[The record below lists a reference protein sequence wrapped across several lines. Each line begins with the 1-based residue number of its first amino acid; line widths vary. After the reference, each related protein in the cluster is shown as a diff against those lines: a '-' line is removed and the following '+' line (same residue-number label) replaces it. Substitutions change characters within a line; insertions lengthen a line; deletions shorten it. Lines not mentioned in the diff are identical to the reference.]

1 MQHLSPFRSMMLF
14 AEGFA
19 KLHWFSESVPVGS
32 TANTVMEVRAPVVIV
47 QILARIVSTQNND
60 GSWGPLDCAETTAY
74 ALLALLAIANL
85 PYVQVLTMEIRY
97 AVERG
102 RQALSLMR
110 EVWTKPHHLWV
121 RKVAYGSER
130 LSEAYA
136 LAAMK
141 KSLLVI
147 PCAEPTRA
155 STDQQAQ
162 KILNFS
168 KLLSHFDHLSKEP
181 FFMIKASVLEGV
193 FYQPLLK
200 AIRTEVFPQTLT
212 EENDKYLDYIPIMWI
227 LPSTG
232 TSLFSPPTYL
242 LDMMVLSMWVFLVD
256 EYMESNVAHFSKDEF
271 ILFRKSLEEIDP
283 EPDSAGSDISLSS
296 FLLGSDG
303 NGAVSGS
310 HPAISSSGRL
320 FEAIAVFKA
329 FATTVMKYPSIVH
342 ASQSD
347 LLELRSETK
356 NYLLY
361 HVTQLEDNNRLAQQ
375 EQRPGSR
382 VKFATPRTSYHTW
395 VHTVGAGHVSG
406 PWAFAFFMC
415 CMGGYARGGADCFT
429 TVKQKL
435 AAYKMNAHIGA
446 FCRMYNDY
454 GSIARDREEH
464 NLNSVNFP
472 EFFADNIA
480 GESTGYGDFEL
491 SSAKEKLLRAAEYE
505 RQCAINSAETLYRDL
520 EAEGAAGRK
529 VADCL
534 KVYIGACE
542 QFSDM
547 YLTRD
552 VTNRVK

>member
-1 MQHLSPFRSMMLF
+1 MLF

-19 KLHWFSESVPVGS
+19 KLHWFSASVPVVS
-32 TANTVMEVRAPVVIV
+32 TAKTVMEVRAPVAIV

-74 ALLALLAIANL
+74 ALLTLLAIANL

-110 EVWTKPHHLWV
+110 EAWAKPHHLWV
-121 RKVAYGSER
+121 GKIAYGSEK
-130 LSEAYA
+130 LSEAYS

-141 KSLLVI
+141 KPLVET
-147 PCAEPTRA
+147 PCSEPTRA
-155 STDQQAQ
+155 SMDQQAQ
-162 KILNFS
+162 KILTFS
-168 KLLSHFDHLSKEP
+168 KLFSGLDHLTKEP
-181 FFMIKASVLEGV
+181 FFMIKASILEGV

-200 AIRTEVFPQTLT
+200 TMRTEIFPQTLAR
-212 EENDKYLDYIPIMWI
+212 EKDKYLDYIPIMWI

-232 TSLFSPPTYL
+232 TYLFSPPKYL

-271 ILFRKSLEEIDP
+271 ILFRQSLQEIHP
-283 EPDSAGSDISLSS
+283 EPDSSRSDISIPS
-296 FLLGSDG
+296 FLLGRNENDPVRS
-303 NGAVSGS
+303 V

-320 FEAIAVFKA
+320 CEAIAVFRA
-329 FATTVMKYPSIVH
+329 FAAAVMKYPSIVH

-361 HVTQLEDNNRLAQQ
+361 HVTQLEDNIRLAQQ
-375 EQRPGSR
+375 EQQPGTR

-415 CMGGYARGGADCFT
+415 CMGGYARAGADCFT
-429 TVKQKL
+429 TVKLKL
-435 AAYKMNAHIGA
+435 TAYKMNAHIGA

-472 EFFADNIA
+472 EFFVDNIA
-480 GESTGYGDFEL
+480 SADTSYGDLES
-491 SSAKEKLLRAAEYE
+491 SSAKAELLRAAEYE

-547 YLTRD
+547 YITRD